1 MSIISSDR
9 INTIYQYIESGNYI
23 IEFNLEFGKG
33 VDSTIIKDDSR
44 MNYDIKDKFAIDEIV
59 FDDGAKN
66 YRIIGTEAPIVSKIS
81 NLRIRNKCEDYN
93 YKYEYG
99 IGFAMDKDRP
109 EYYNNINSE
118 PNNIE
123 RDGKMWHIRA
133 NNNNVVRLDQN
144 AGARY
149 QMYLKKAKK
158 VGEELTEKE
167 KLYGVEETTDYTG
180 QFYITIMVCESKTY
194 IEQPVTTRGATRGLT
209 RGFGDATRSGG
220 ATRGGSYDTGR
231 IGYGNVASTSSTV
244 SSMKYV
250 DSPKLI
256 IPFRFK
262 VFDDSEITD
271 IMGSKDLTSAR
282 NAEELQKMYQPKI
295 F

>member
-1 MSIISSDR
+1 
-9 INTIYQYIESGNYI
+9 
-23 IEFNLEFGKG
+23 
-33 VDSTIIKDDSR
+33 
-44 MNYDIKDKFAIDEIV
+44 MNYNEEDKFLIDEVI
-59 FDDGAKN
+59 FDDGVKN

-81 NLRIRNKCEDYN
+81 NLRVRNKNEDYD

-99 IGFAMDKDRP
+99 IGFAMDKERP
-109 EYYNNINSE
+109 EYSYNIDSE

-133 NNNNVVRLDQN
+133 NNNNVIRLDQN

-158 VGEELTEKE
+158 VDEKLTEKE
-167 KLYGVEETTDYTG
+167 KLYGIEETTDYTG

-194 IEQPVTTRGATRGLT
+194 IENPIATRGATRGLT
-209 RGFGDATRSGG
+209 RGFGG

-231 IGYGNVASTSSTV
+231 IGYGSVASTSSTV

-262 VFDDSEITD
+262 VFNDSEITD
-271 IMGSKDLTSAR
+271 IMGSKDLASAR

>member
-1 MSIISSDR
+1 MSIISSSR
-9 INTIYQYIESGNYI
+9 INNIYQYIESGNYI

-33 VDSTIIKDDSR
+33 IDSTIINDDSR
-44 MNYDIKDKFAIDEIV
+44 MNYNEKDKFAIDEVV

-66 YRIIGTEAPIVSKIS
+66 YRIIGTEGPIVSKIS
-81 NLRIRNKCEDYN
+81 NLRVRNKNEDSN

-109 EYYNNINSE
+109 EYSNNINSE

-133 NNNNVVRLDQN
+133 NNNNIVRLDQN

-180 QFYITIMVCESKTY
+180 QFYITIMVCESKKY
-194 IEQPVTTRGATRGLT
+194 IEEPISILGATRGATRGFSGL
-209 RGFGDATRSGG
+209 TRSGG

-271 IMGSKDLTSAR
+271 IMGSKDLASAR
-282 NAEELQKMYQPKI
+282 NAEELQKMYQPKV

>member
-1 MSIISSDR
+1 MSIISSNR
-9 INTIYQYIESGNYI
+9 INNIYQYIESGNYI

-33 VDSTIIKDDSR
+33 IDSTIINDDSR
-44 MNYDIKDKFAIDEIV
+44 MNYNEEDKFLIDEVI
-59 FDDGAKN
+59 FDDGVKN

-81 NLRIRNKCEDYN
+81 NLRVRNKYEDYN

-109 EYYNNINSE
+109 EYSYNINSE

-123 RDGKMWHIRA
+123 RDGRMWHIRA
-133 NNNNVVRLDQN
+133 NNNNVVKLDQN

-158 VGEELTEKE
+158 VDEKLTEKE
-167 KLYGVEETTDYTG
+167 KLYGVEETNDYTG
-180 QFYITIMVCESKTY
+180 QFYITIMVCEGKTY
-194 IEQPVTTRGATRGLT
+194 IEDTVTTRSATTRGATT
-209 RGFGDATRSGG
+209 RGATTRG
-220 ATRGGSYDTGR
+220 ATTRGGGSYDSGR
-231 IGYGNVASTSSTV
+231 IGYGSVASTSSTV
-244 SSMKYV
+244 SSMNYV

-262 VFDDSEITD
+262 VFNDSEITD
-271 IMGSKDLTSAR
+271 IMGSKDLASAR

>member
-1 MSIISSDR
+1 MPIISTNR

-33 VDSTIIKDDSR
+33 IDSTIINDDSR
-44 MNYDIKDKFAIDEIV
+44 MNYNIKDTFAIDEVI
-59 FDDGAKN
+59 FDDGVKN

-81 NLRIRNKCEDYN
+81 NLRIRNKNENSN

-109 EYYNNINSE
+109 EYSYDIDSE

-123 RDGKMWHIRA
+123 RDGKMWHIRG
-133 NNNNVVRLDQN
+133 NNNNIVRLDQN

-167 KLYGVEETTDYTG
+167 QLYGVEETTDYTG

-209 RGFGDATRSGG
+209 RGFGG

-231 IGYGNVASTSSTV
+231 IGYGSVASTSSTV
-244 SSMKYV
+244 SSMQYV

-271 IMGSKDLTSAR
+271 IMGSKDLASAR
-282 NAEELQKMYQPKI
+282 SAEELQKMYQPKV

>member
-1 MSIISSDR
+1 MSIISSNR
-9 INTIYQYIESGNYI
+9 INSIYQYIESGNYI

-33 VDSTIIKDDSR
+33 IDSIIIDDDSR
-44 MNYDIKDKFAIDEIV
+44 MNYRNEDRFLIDEVI
-59 FDDGAKN
+59 FDDGVKN
-66 YRIIGTEAPIVSKIS
+66 YRIIGTEAPIVTKIS
-81 NLRIRNKCEDYN
+81 NLRVRNKNEDYN

-99 IGFAMDKDRP
+99 IGFAMDKERP
-109 EYYNNINSE
+109 EYSYNIDSE

-133 NNNNVVRLDQN
+133 NNNNVIRLDQN

-167 KLYGVEETTDYTG
+167 KLYGVEETNDYTG

-194 IEQPVTTRGATRGLT
+194 IENTNTTRSATTRGATRGATT
-209 RGFGDATRSGG
+209 RGAT
-220 ATRGGSYDTGR
+220 TRGYDTGR
-231 IGYGNVASTSSTV
+231 IGYGSVASTSSSI

-262 VFDDSEITD
+262 VFDDSEITN